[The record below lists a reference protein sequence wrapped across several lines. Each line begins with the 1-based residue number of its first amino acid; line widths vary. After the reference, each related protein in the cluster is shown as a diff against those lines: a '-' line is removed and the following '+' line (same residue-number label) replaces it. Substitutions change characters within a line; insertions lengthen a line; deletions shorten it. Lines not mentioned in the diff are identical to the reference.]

1 MEKFIVNDL
10 LKTLGEIMRTHTENY
25 QSDFGF
31 DKELLTDAAREAER
45 SPLEDRTFLWLVRP
59 NGTWCLRERNVF
71 LRDSWEYQVWL
82 YYGEQTRDK
91 MLAYGVEVTG
101 MERGTVMGKV
111 YELNYRKH
119 FEHVKEEALPAGWIR
134 LVYEKG
140 VRVQTSEKPV
150 PIQEDPLLGELI
162 YFQLLPEDPDQLAS
176 LLGKERWKRE
186 RMRTGDIQKHIDML
200 KTRSRKKN
208 RSRKS
213 A

>member
-10 LKTLGEIMRTHTENY
+10 LKPLEEIMRTHTENY
-25 QSDFGF
+25 QADFEF
-31 DKELLTDAAREAER
+31 DKEILTDAAREAER
-45 SPLEDRTFLWLVRP
+45 SPLEDRIFLWLVRP

-101 MERGTVMGKV
+101 MEMGTVKGKV

-119 FEHVKEEALPAGWIR
+119 FGHVKEEALSASWTK

-150 PIQEDPLLGELI
+150 PIREDPLLGGLS
-162 YFQLLPEDPDQLAS
+162 YFQLLPDDPDQLAS

-186 RMRTGDIQKHIDML
+186 KMRTGDIQKHIDML